1 MTKKVRKQGAS
12 ASSVSSV
19 VKSLALPGKSK
30 AALQKPALFSSP
42 EKRSVILCLLLVVT
56 TLALYNPV
64 NRHSFVNYDDDRY
77 VTENPHVDDGLSAST
92 ISWALTSTEQG
103 NWHPLTWLSHA
114 LDYQLF
120 HLNPA
125 GHHFTSLLIHAA
137 NAVLLFLVLVYA
149 TRRTGP
155 SLFVALLFALHPINV
170 ESVAWIAE
178 RKNVLST
185 FFCLATIGAYFWYAQ
200 KVSWQRY
207 LTVIVLFAFALM
219 SKPMAVTLPF
229 VLLLLDYWPLGR
241 ILSSPAGTL
250 QVTPQPPSRLVTEK
264 LLLFTLSA
272 ASAVITM
279 QAQQAGGAMRSTLQ
293 YSLDVR
299 LENALVAYAMY
310 LWKTIWPLR
319 LAPLYP
325 HPGDS
330 LATWQVAA
338 SILVLAAISGIV
350 LKFRAQG
357 YLVTGWLWFLG
368 TLVPVIGLIQVG
380 DQAMADRYAYIPLIG
395 IFVMIAWTVA
405 DLADARHLGL
415 VPRLIPVVCILMA
428 HSVASYRQL
437 SYWSNS
443 YALWTHALAVTDR
456 NFIAQDNLGGALLLL
471 GKSDEAYPHFQ
482 AAAEINPRDPMS
494 HANLGAYLQEHGRL
508 ADAVEQYNQSIG
520 LTSDAGLLAVT
531 YANLGNA
538 YRRLG
543 QDAQA
548 QESYGRALRLNPA
561 QFNAYLGLGQ
571 LLEKQSQ
578 TDEAIRNYSRSVEL
592 RPTDEGFLLLGHVL
606 ESAGRRSE
614 ALAAYQA
621 ALKLSPSLPEAQHA
635 VDALTANPR

>member
-1 MTKKVRKQGAS
+1 VPAPPKKPATRAEPPTELFQS
-12 ASSVSSV
+12 
-19 VKSLALPGKSK
+19 
-30 AALQKPALFSSP
+30 LQK
-42 EKRSVILCLLLVVT
+42 RNVILCLLLVVA

-64 NRHSFVNYDDDRY
+64 NRHAFVNYDDDRY
-77 VTENPHVDDGLSAST
+77 VTENPHVHDGLSTST
-92 ISWALTSTEQG
+92 ISWAWASTEHA

-149 TRRTGP
+149 TGRVGP
-155 SLFVALLFALHPINV
+155 SLFVAGLFALHPINV

-185 FFCLATIGAYFWYAQ
+185 FFFLATIGAYFWYAQ

-207 LTVIVLFAFALM
+207 LAVIVLFAFGLM
-219 SKPMAVTLPF
+219 SKPMVVTLPL

-241 ILSSPAGTL
+241 IHASPTPAL
-250 QVTPQPPSRLVTEK
+250 QVAPRPRSRLLAEK
-264 LLLFTLSA
+264 LPLLALSA

-279 QAQQAGGAMRSTLQ
+279 QAQQAGGAMRSTVQ
-293 YSLDVR
+293 FSLGVR
-299 LENALVAYAMY
+299 LENAVVAYAMY
-310 LWKTIWPLR
+310 LWKTIWPSR

-330 LATWQVAA
+330 LAAWQVAA
-338 SILVLAAISGIV
+338 SMLVLAAITGIV
-350 LKFRAQG
+350 LRIRAKG

-395 IFVMIAWTVA
+395 IFVMIAWGAA
-405 DLADARHLGL
+405 DLADARPIG
-415 VPRLIPVVCILMA
+415 VAPRLIPAACILLA
-428 HSVASYRQL
+428 LSVTTYRQL

-443 YALWTHALAVTDR
+443 YDLWTHALTVTDR

-471 GKSDEAYPHFQ
+471 GKPEEAYTHFQ

-508 ADAVEQYNQSIG
+508 ADAVEQYNRAIS
-520 LTSDAGLLAVT
+520 LTSDAGLLAAT

-538 YRRLG
+538 CRRLG
-543 QDAQA
+543 QNAQA
-548 QESYGRALRLNPA
+548 RESYGRALRLNPG

-571 LLEKQSQ
+571 MLEKQSQ
-578 TDEAIRNYSRSVEL
+578 VDEAIRNYSRSVEL
-592 RPTDEGFLLLGHVL
+592 RPTDEGFLLLGHAL
-606 ESAGRRSE
+606 ESAGRRTE